1 MSEFGDPVLKAGT
14 GELAPARPGDT
25 LEVRMVPVSAI
36 RPARYNPRKDLT
48 PEDDQYQRIARSL
61 DEFGLVEPLVWNEV
75 TGNLVGGH
83 QRLKVLL
90 ARGVTEVP
98 CAVVRIAD
106 EAREQALNLALNKVS
121 GAWDLPKLKDLLEE
135 LDTGAFDLEITGF
148 SLEEV
153 ERLMTHVHVPPADQE
168 QEGPGGSAGLGDPV
182 IAYNIVFDDESQQQ
196 AWYGF
201 LKWLRVEYPDLDTLG
216 ARLARFIQDN
226 GYGAYSA

>member
-1 MSEFGDPVLKAGT
+1 MSEMSEASEVSDVGVDVGVGIGVVDA
-14 GELAPARPGDT
+14 

-48 PEDDQYQRIARSL
+48 PEDDEYQRIARSL

-153 ERLMTHVHVPPADQE
+153 ERLMTQVHVPPAD

-201 LKWLRVEYPDLDTLG
+201 LKWLRTEYPDLDTLG

-226 GYGAYSA
+226 GYGA

>member
-1 MSEFGDPVLKAGT
+1 MAVDGSPRLEVV
-14 GELAPARPGDT
+14 
-25 LEVRMVPVSAI
+25 EVRMVPVSAI

-48 PEDDQYQRIARSL
+48 PEDEEYQRIARSL

-90 ARGVTEVP
+90 ARGATHVP

-148 SLEEV
+148 SLAEV
-153 ERLMTHVHVPPADQE
+153 ERLMTQVHVPAQGDDG
-168 QEGPGGSAGLGDPV
+168 EGPGGSVGLGDPV
-182 IAYNIVFDDESQQQ
+182 IAYNIVFDDEGQQQ
-196 AWYGF
+196 VWYGF
-201 LKWLRVEYPDLDTLG
+201 LKWLRAEYPDLDTLG
-216 ARLARFIQDN
+216 ARLERFITEH
-226 GYGAYSA
+226 GYGAG

>member
-1 MSEFGDPVLKAGT
+1 MSEFGDPVPKAGT

-36 RPARYNPRKDLT
+36 RPARYNPRKDLS
-48 PEDDQYQRIARSL
+48 PEDEEYQRIARSL

-90 ARGVTEVP
+90 ARGATEVP
-98 CAVVRIAD
+98 CAVVRIED

-148 SLEEV
+148 SLDEV
-153 ERLMTHVHVPPADQE
+153 ERLMTQVHVPPAAE
-168 QEGPGGSAGLGDPV
+168 EGPGGSAGLGDPV
-182 IAYNIVFDDESQQQ
+182 IAYNIVFDDEGQQQ
-196 AWYGF
+196 LWYGF

-216 ARLARFIQDN
+216 ARLARFITDH
-226 GYGAYSA
+226 GYGA